1 MVKTFLARIVPQKYE
16 TNNATK
22 WRFSVILWRFSN
34 YFNNQQASGAYSH
47 STVAGGLEV
56 IS

>member
-1 MVKTFLARIVPQKYE
+1 MNYICTRLIYIYIYIENVKIE
-16 TNNATK
+16 MNH
-22 WRFSVILWRFSN
+22 
-34 YFNNQQASGAYSH
+34 SH